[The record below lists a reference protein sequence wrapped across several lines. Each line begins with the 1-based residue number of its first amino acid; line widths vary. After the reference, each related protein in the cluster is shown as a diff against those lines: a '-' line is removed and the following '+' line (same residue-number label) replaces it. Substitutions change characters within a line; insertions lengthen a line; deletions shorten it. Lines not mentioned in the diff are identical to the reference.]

1 MAASWN
7 ESLWWCD
14 GTTIASSNKKRL
26 YRACLHSRIQ
36 VTVLASRN
44 KMKLLPNNT
53 FMWSFDT
60 ASTGSK
66 PLQTQCALGE
76 DWLHP
81 SVWKNWQLLVYLNEN
96 WKREKKLNCVHWD
109 FWRFWL
115 AWSGNVLKFSFKLR
129 PAVCQNLI
137 DIFHVLRNIQFNSD
151 IK

>member
-1 MAASWN
+1 MNLSGDVMELQSPAPIKRDCIAPASTPESRSPFLPVEIKWN
-7 ESLWWCD
+7 YCPTTLLCD
-14 GTTIASSNKKRL
+14 LLIR
-26 YRACLHSRIQ
+26 Q
-36 VTVLASRN
+36 VREASRYRLN
-44 KMKLLPNNT
+44 VL
-53 FMWSFDT
+53 S
-60 ASTGSK
+60 ARTG
-66 PLQTQCALGE
+66 CI
-76 DWLHP
+76 HP
-81 SVWKNWQLLVYLNEN
+81 SEKNWQLLVYLNEN